1 MNPLGIPIQ
10 QAAMM
15 FFGNQGKYWDLQSQ
29 AYKPAEIV
37 SQIRAAGIDPN
48 SMLGRQVAQQS
59 LAKAN
64 YIAPISARPGGAL
77 MMPDGSTRY
86 TLPAPQAGGMWATNS
101 DGSLKLN
108 QAGQPYQIGIGGA
121 ADLEGGMAFA
131 KTAGEGGAIPY
142 AGVDAQGNPL
152 PVTNRTAAATQGNGS
167 APLPLRSN
175 NPGAVSPGGSV
186 AQYPD
191 MQTGLVAMDKN
202 LASYAGQ
209 TGTGTL
215 GGVITKW
222 VGSPPNAP
230 AYIKDVSTR
239 LGIGPNTPVDLTNPA
254 QRQAIATAIMLHE
267 NGPSNVF
274 APSQK
279 GNASQPS
286 QAPVASSQSTSGA
299 IYAQPQPGFNQGQ
312 TDLQTDLTKK
322 WGTLNE
328 ANSQAQNT
336 ISYLQNIRGLA
347 SKAAL
352 GQQSDRINYVNG
364 LLSLAGSEKAIDAV
378 TANNLLD
385 KYSNQIVARLGTG
398 GLGTDAAR
406 SILQS
411 AYPNAHMTQGAIGE
425 AVDNLVG
432 ASQMT
437 QAKARLLQSD
447 YNSRNPQTY
456 NQKEMTFDQNADPRI
471 WQFQNMNPQQRQ
483 AFKAS
488 MTSDEQQQFGKQ
500 IRALT
505 SLGVLK

>member
-1 MNPLGIPIQ
+1 ML
-10 QAAMM
+10 

-48 SMLGRQVAQQS
+48 SMLGRQIAQQS

-121 ADLEGGMAFA
+121 AQIEGGMMAA
-131 KTAGEGGAIPY
+131 KAAGEGSVLPY
-142 AGVDAQGNPL
+142 SGFDMQGNPL
-152 PVTNRTAAATQGNGS
+152 PVTNRTAAATQANGT
-167 APLPLRSN
+167 PLPLRNN

-191 MQTGLVAMDKN
+191 MQTGLAAMDKN
-202 LASYAGQ
+202 LAGYAGQ
-209 TGTGTL
+209 SGTGTL

-274 APSQK
+274 APSQM
-279 GNASQPS
+279 GRASQPS
-286 QAPVASSQSTSGA
+286 QAPVPSSQPTSGA

-336 ISYLQNIRGLA
+336 ISYLQNIKGLA
-347 SKAAL
+347 GRATT
-352 GQQSDRINYVNG
+352 GQQADRINYVNG
-364 LLSLAGSEKAIDAV
+364 LLALAGSERANDAV

-385 KYSNQIVARLGTG
+385 KYSNQIVARLGQG

-406 SILQS
+406 SILAS
-411 AYPNAHMTQGAIGE
+411 AYPNAHMTKEAINE
-425 AVDNLVG
+425 ATDNLVG
-432 ASQMT
+432 AQQMT
-437 QAKARLLQSD
+437 QAKARLLQPL
-447 YNSRNPQTY
+447 YNARDTKAY
-456 NQKEMTFDQNADPRI
+456 NDKEMIFDQNADPRI
-471 WQFQNMNPQQRQ
+471 WQFQNMNQQQRQ

-500 IRALT
+500 IRALVG
-505 SLGVLK
+505 LGVLK